1 MRASAERQPKP
12 EPGICQAEGCGAPVE
27 PVPCL
32 GKWIVPDLC
41 PECAER
47 AEHEMQAEAVRARA
61 LELLEI
67 SNLPPRAREWSFRKV
82 GAGAKAFGMEAALR
96 PAIEEVFGWRYGP
109 RGLYLHGRAGTG
121 KTVLAWCLLGRT
133 IRQELKPCFFLD
145 VPNFLAELRKGFGDR
160 SAGRDWQDRAK
171 KASLLCLDDLGAER
185 PTEWSREILFGIV
198 NHRLNHN
205 LPTVV
210 TSNHDPAGLYD
221 HIGDKSGRLVNRLVD
236 PENFQL
242 VTLPGDGFRL
252 KRAKG
257 GKGQQSLLEGMA

>member
-1 MRASAERQPKP
+1 MQALAKQPKP
-12 EPGICQAEGCGAPVE
+12 EPGICQAKGCDAPVE
-27 PVPCL
+27 AVPCF
-32 GKWIVPDLC
+32 GNWIVPDLC
-41 PECAER
+41 PACAER
-47 AEHEMQAEAVRARA
+47 AEREMQSDAFQSRT

-67 SNLPPRAREWSFRKV
+67 SNLPPRAREWNFRKV
-82 GAGAKAFGMEAALR
+82 GAGALAFGMATELR
-96 PAIEEVFGWRYGP
+96 PAIEAVHRWKYGA

-121 KTVLAWCLLGRT
+121 KTVLAWCLLSRT

-160 SAGRDWQDRAK
+160 SHGRDWQDRAK
-171 KASLLCLDDLGAER
+171 KASLLCLDDLGAEK

-198 NHRLNHN
+198 NQRLNHN

-210 TSNHDPAGLYD
+210 TSNYDPRGLYE
-221 HIGDKSGRLVNRLVD
+221 HIGDDAGRLVNRLVD

-242 VTLPGDGFRL
+242 VNLPGDGFRL

-257 GKGQQSLLEGMA
+257 GTGQLSLLEGM